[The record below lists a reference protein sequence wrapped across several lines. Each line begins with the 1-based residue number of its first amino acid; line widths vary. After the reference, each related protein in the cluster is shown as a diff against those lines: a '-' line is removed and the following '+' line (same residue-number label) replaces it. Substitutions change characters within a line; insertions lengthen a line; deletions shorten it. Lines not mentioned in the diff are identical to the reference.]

1 MYSDALTGV
10 YNRRFYEEN
19 VKNNMMKAAGVAM
32 LDIDD
37 FKLYNDSLGHM
48 AGDMALC
55 AVADVIKSSIRK
67 SDMVIRY
74 GGDEFLIIIHDV
86 TEQEFGKNLRI
97 FTKL

>member
-1 MYSDALTGV
+1 MDNHTIADEEVRKKLESKIVSYKEKMYSDALTGV

-67 SDMVIRY
+67 R
-74 GGDEFLIIIHDV
+74 L
-86 TEQEFGKNLRI
+86 
-97 FTKL
+97 